1 MSFMALLLYHLMV
14 CLVAPAEISVQLF
27 ISSPFSGE
35 FHCPNQILLGER
47 HGQKCCAI
55 GDS

>member
-27 ISSPFSGE
+27 ISIPFPGE
-35 FHCPNQILLGER
+35 FRCPNQILLGER